1 MPARPLV
8 RPLVAACLA
17 LTAACGGYSPP
28 GSRSL
33 RVLPR
38 PDACGELPRAA
49 VEKALDGPVGKCTA
63 DAQEETH
70 GVRFQVSPKRRPA
83 ALVVSYQRRY
93 APKTGLDLW
102 EVHGFVEGEKTLLI
116 GVGEGALFDP
126 VAATVLAV
134 SEHLLVTVGVQSAVK
149 IPREGLP
156 DRLLPVL
163 EAALDLGEEAVG
175 ATAPPEAP
183 FSPRPGS

>member
-1 MPARPLV
+1 MRARPV
-8 RPLVAACLA
+8 VGPVIAVGLA

-38 PDACGELPRAA
+38 PDACGELPRKA
-49 VEKALDGPVGKCTA
+49 VEKALGGRIGSCAA

-70 GVRFQVSPKRRPA
+70 GVRFQSAAKRPV

-102 EVHGFVEGEKTLLI
+102 EVHGFIEGEKALLI

-126 VAATVLAV
+126 ATATAV
-134 SEHLLVTVGVQSAVK
+134 GVSAHLLVTVGVQAAEK
-149 IPREGLP
+149 IPREGLA

-163 EAALDLGEEAVG
+163 EAALEVGEETVGTTPPPTAPVG
-175 ATAPPEAP
+175 A
-183 FSPRPGS
+183 RPVS

>member
-1 MPARPLV
+1 MRARPVIAVL
-8 RPLVAACLA
+8 LA

-38 PDACGELPRAA
+38 PDGCGELPRKA
-49 VEKALDGPVGKCTA
+49 VEGALGGPVGTCSA

-70 GVRFQVSPKRRPA
+70 GMRFQSASMKKPV

-102 EVHGFVEGEKTLLI
+102 EVHGFIEGEKALLI

-126 VAATVLAV
+126 ATATAVAV
-134 SEHLLVTVGVQSAVK
+134 SAHLLVTVGVQAAER
-149 IPREGLP
+149 IPKEGLA

-163 EAALDLGEEAVG
+163 EAALELGEATVEVTPPPTAPVG
-175 ATAPPEAP
+175 A
-183 FSPRPGS
+183 RPVS